1 MICGWWRTKVRAKQI
16 EVPQGLKPGIIPA
29 LSDGLKAVPFKALK
43 AVSFKAL
50 KAVSKAPKAVP
61 FKTCN

>member
-1 MICGWWRTKVRAKQI
+1 MICGWWRTKARAKQI

-29 LSDGLKAVPFKALK
+29 LSDGLKAV
-43 AVSFKAL
+43 SFKAL
-50 KAVSKAPKAVP
+50 KAVSKARKAVP